1 MPTPVERLRAH
12 LTAVYGSAQTSD
24 VLEQLRP
31 RLEAFDATSRG
42 VAQERVSE
50 RDVILIT
57 YGDQIQEPGRAPLQS
72 LGDALVALTGD
83 FLTGVHILP
92 FYPYTSD
99 DGFSVVDYKAVNP
112 AWGDWTDVQR
122 LGGSFRLMFDAV
134 INHISAESPWFQA
147 FRRGEAPYTS
157 YFITV
162 PPET

>member
-122 LGGSFRLMFDAV
+122 LGG
-134 INHISAESPWFQA
+134 N
-147 FRRGEAPYTS
+147 
-157 YFITV
+157 
-162 PPET
+162 